1 MEDYI
6 ASVSPEWFWLWGP
19 TISAVSTSFTVSCCL
34 NIIRACLCPLG
45 PDIQMWPWS
54 AFAFLSI
61 QVSKPRAVLPPVV
74 LLQRTISSVFHSC
87 VMTAISI
94 FQELWLRKWR
104 SHLHTATPKS
114 LENTHYEIII
124 ITEGEMS
131 FSWSRV
137 SMSFRLLLP
146 LPVVFPLLCILQELR
161 QLWQS
166 WAGFSS
172 LSGII
177 ACHNSDHHFFLHIVK
192 L

>member
-1 MEDYI
+1 MEDCF
-6 ASVSPEWFWLWGP
+6 ASVSPEWFWLWDP

-45 PDIQMWPWS
+45 PDIQT
-54 AFAFLSI
+54 FAFLSI

-87 VMTAISI
+87 VMTAFSI
-94 FQELWLRKWR
+94 FQEIQLRKWR
-104 SHLHTATPKS
+104 SHLHTATPKF
-114 LENTHYEIII
+114 LENTHYAIII
-124 ITEGEMS
+124 ITEVDMS

-172 LSGII
+172 LLGII